1 MKIWNREYPHIGT
14 ALVLIVIVF
23 STWAIYLYSS
33 FQTMRSAESEGIS
46 RLGQFGDAFGAI
58 NALFT
63 GLALSGLVYTALL
76 HHEQVQA
83 QRQELQ
89 QQAHDSVANR
99 QALSREQREL
109 FLTARLNAT
118 VAMLQANEAMMGFT
132 PVDDEYAR
140 LQGLRETRKLKQQV
154 SLLLCEAR
162 LGFEAD
168 WSVAIERRAI
178 NDYLTTYFSELIYRC
193 NIHHLDPLSL
203 FQAAVERERLEMGT
217 FCEQIQSRHPSTAAQ
232 VIEFMDSLGSVKNRE
247 AAAKH
252 IEDFMRG
259 VPNL

>member
-1 MKIWNREYPHIGT
+1 
-14 ALVLIVIVF
+14 
-23 STWAIYLYSS
+23 
-33 FQTMRSAESEGIS
+33 
-46 RLGQFGDAFGAI
+46 
-58 NALFT
+58 
-63 GLALSGLVYTALL
+63 
-76 HHEQVQA
+76 
-83 QRQELQ
+83 
-89 QQAHDSVANR
+89 
-99 QALSREQREL
+99 
-109 FLTARLNAT
+109 
-118 VAMLQANEAMMGFT
+118 MLQANEAMMGFT

-247 AAAKH
+247 EAAKH
-252 IEDFMRG
+252 IEDFMSG